1 MKYKWKPVLAA
12 MLASF
17 CLFSSPLTA
26 LATDN
31 TVSTIEDEMVHN
43 TEGAAEAGSAE
54 TQTGESETPGSLP
67 VQADEEPGWPSGPSI
82 VAESGIVMEV
92 STGTILYSKNMHA
105 QYYPASITKIMT
117 ALLAM
122 ENCEL
127 DEQVAAKVLPLA
139 GKIGAAMKQALG
151 CSGFNVVQNNG
162 ETAGQTVFHFHVH
175 IIPRYEGGPA
185 MVTWEPGK
193 ADSAEFAEISSSIK
207 EVLQS

>member
-127 DEQVAAKVLPLA
+127 DEQVTVCLLYTSFGSPP
-139 GKIGAAMKQALG
+139 
-151 CSGFNVVQNNG
+151 GFPG
-162 ETAGQTVFHFHVH
+162 E
-175 IIPRYEGGPA
+175 
-185 MVTWEPGK
+185 
-193 ADSAEFAEISSSIK
+193 SIR
-207 EVLQS
+207 